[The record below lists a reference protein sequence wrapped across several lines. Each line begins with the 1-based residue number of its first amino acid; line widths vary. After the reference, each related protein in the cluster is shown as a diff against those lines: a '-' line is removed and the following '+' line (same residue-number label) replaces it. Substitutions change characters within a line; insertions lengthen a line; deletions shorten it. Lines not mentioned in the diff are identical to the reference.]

1 MVRVGWDAAD
11 RTTGSLRAMIGR
23 RTRAAVVTLS
33 LTAGLFGA
41 TATSATATPDKFC
54 GEIARLKVAAD
65 ALTGLTGQELAAT
78 SSAISKSAKTLKDMA
93 KKAPKAIKTDLNY
106 LSGTFASLDGMLRTL
121 AGTKLADAKKVSGDL
136 TPKITKLMADKRLET
151 SLAKVNNWT
160 IKNCV

>member
-1 MVRVGWDAAD
+1 
-11 RTTGSLRAMIGR
+11 MIGR
-23 RTRAAVVTLS
+23 RIRAAAVTLS
-33 LTAGLFGA
+33 LAAGLFGA
-41 TATSATATPDKFC
+41 STTPAVAKPDKFC

-78 SSAISKSAKTLKDMA
+78 SAAISKSAKTLKDMA
-93 KKAPKAIKTDLNY
+93 KAAPKAIKNDLNY

>member
-1 MVRVGWDAAD
+1 MVRVARDAPD
-11 RTTGSLRAMIGR
+11 RTTASLLPMIGR
-23 RTRAAVVTLS
+23 RTRAAAVTLS
-33 LTAGLFGA
+33 LAAGLFGA
-41 TATSATATPDKFC
+41 STTPAMAKPDKFC

-78 SSAISKSAKTLKDMA
+78 SAVISKSAKTLKDMA
-93 KKAPKAIKTDLNY
+93 KAAPKAIKNDLNY